1 MILSTYV
8 LCEYIT
14 VVNYKTTYLLNCG
27 RNMDQVAA
35 IK

>member
-14 VVNYKTTYLLNCG
+14 VVNYTTTYLINSG
-27 RNMDQVAA
+27 RNMDQVVA